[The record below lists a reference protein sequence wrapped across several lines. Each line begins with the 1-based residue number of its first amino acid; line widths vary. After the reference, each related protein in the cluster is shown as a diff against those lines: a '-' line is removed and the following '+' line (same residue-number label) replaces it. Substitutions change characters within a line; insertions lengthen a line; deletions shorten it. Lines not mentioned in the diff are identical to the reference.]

1 MPVYLSL
8 GSNLGDREGYLDRAV
23 RALEEVPRIRVVS
36 VSRIIESEPMGEVDQ
51 PAFLN
56 MAVGIETAYEPLEL
70 LDRLKSLERELGRT
84 HTRRWGPRE
93 IDIDIVL
100 WDDRMVAGGR
110 LTVPHPEFRKRAFV
124 LVPLAEIAP
133 DAIDPET
140 GKTVRELLESPETA
154 GAVRTYH
161 SAGNEA

>member
-1 MPVYLSL
+1 MPVFLSL

-23 RALEEVPRIRVVS
+23 RALEDAPGIRVVS

-51 PAFLN
+51 PAYLN
-56 MAVGIETAYEPLEL
+56 MAVGIETTYEPLEL
-70 LDRLKSLERELGRT
+70 LDRVKSLEQELGRT

-93 IDIDIVL
+93 IDIDIVM
-100 WDDRMVAGGR
+100 WDDRTFSDDR

-133 DAIDPET
+133 DAVDPET
-140 GKTVRELLESPETA
+140 GKTVGELLVSPEAA
-154 GAVRTYH
+154 GALRTYH
-161 SAGNEA
+161 SAGNKA